1 MYNELLWIFTQLPD
15 DYIVID
21 TETTGL
27 PDENGLPDI
36 VTLGI
41 TVVRGREIAES
52 VEFEIRP
59 TRSISEEAQAVHGIS
74 DEQAAAFETFESQW
88 SQIADCFKDQLIVI
102 HNASFDW
109 PILLDH
115 VARYDVTMP
124 DIKGVFCSQKAAT
137 PWAQAE
143 SLPSSHRGPSL
154 NLLTE
159 VLGVEDLRSKRD
171 GVHGAGIDSRQTA
184 RVIERMRRHCLIRP
198 FHQHGSNSYSTWD
211 SL

>member
-1 MYNELLWIFTQLPD
+1 MHNELLWIFTQLPD

-21 TETTGL
+21 TETTRL

-52 VEFEIRP
+52 IEFEIRP
-59 TRSISEEAQAVHGIS
+59 TRTISEEAQAVHGIT

-88 SQIADCFKDQLIVI
+88 SQIADYLKDQLIVI

-124 DIKGVFCSQKAAT
+124 EIKGVFCSQKAAT
-137 PWAQAE
+137 PWAQAMN
-143 SLPSSHRGPSL
+143 LPCSHRGPSL
-154 NLLTE
+154 DVLTKT
-159 VLGVEDLRSKRD
+159 LGVEDLRSKRNSI
-171 GVHGAGIDSRQTA
+171 HGARIDSQQAAQVTE
-184 RVIERMRRHCLIRP
+184 VMRRN
-198 FHQHGSNSYSTWD
+198 GNMT
-211 SL
+211 

>member
-15 DYIVID
+15 DYIVLD

-41 TVVRGREIAES
+41 TVVRGRKIAES
-52 VEFEIRP
+52 IEFEIQP
-59 TRSISEEAQAVHGIS
+59 TRAISEEAQAVHGIT

-88 SQIADCFKDQLIVI
+88 SQIAEYLKGQLIVI

-115 VARYDVTMP
+115 VARYGVTMP
-124 DIKGVFCSQKAAT
+124 PIKGVFCSQKAAI
-137 PWAQAE
+137 PWAQAKN
-143 SLPSSHRGPSL
+143 LPCSHRGPSL
-154 NLLTE
+154 DLLTE
-159 VLGVEDLRSKRD
+159 VLGVEDLRSKSD
-171 GVHGAGIDSRQTA
+171 GKHGAAIDSRQTS
-184 RVIERMRRHCLIRP
+184 RVTELMR
-198 FHQHGSNSYSTWD
+198 GYGDTDWD
-211 SL
+211 